1 LSKIIMDT
9 LEGLAIVIPLF
20 VAGIV
25 AVFLVAWA
33 IADRPARWQIK
44 HAVKEAIYFTLCASA
59 LMFGWFAFNILTG
72 GSSLWPTLIAAC
84 VIALFFAL

>member
-1 LSKIIMDT
+1 MDT

-44 HAVKEAIYFTLCASA
+44 HAVKEASLCAPQ
-59 LMFGWFAFNILTG
+59 L
-72 GSSLWPTLIAAC
+72 
-84 VIALFFAL
+84 